1 MSRLTVRRL
10 RQIASAIALSL
21 VLVWCLVP
29 GAAFWSLPAGVL
41 MGAVAAVFR
50 QQSGTEKT
58 WKASGGDYA
67 ITMDST
73 ANAAAREGAK
83 GDLGATFGVLYAAK
97 LEAEF
102 ASAPTAGNRVDV
114 YWNPSNSGTAGTNN
128 VGGCSGTDA
137 AYAGYSSNLAASLP
151 QLIYIGSMIVTA
163 QGTATVQKA
172 RVGFFTPPT
181 RYGSPVIVN
190 NSAVGW
196 VSNST
201 NTQLILTPEED
212 TQEAS

>member
-1 MSRLTVRRL
+1 MRSKTVKRL
-10 RQIASAIALSL
+10 RQIASAIALAL
-21 VLVWCLVP
+21 VLAWVIVP
-29 GAAFWSLPAGVL
+29 GAALWSLPAGVL
-41 MGAVAAVFR
+41 MGAVTAVFR
-50 QQSGTEKT
+50 SQSGTEKT

-83 GDLGATFGVLYAAK
+83 GDLGATFAGLYAVK

-114 YWNPSNSGTAGTNN
+114 YWNPSNSATAGTNN
-128 VGGCSGTDA
+128 VGNCSGADS
-137 AYAGYSSNLAASLP
+137 AYAGYSSNLTATLP
-151 QLIYIGSMIVTA
+151 QLIYIGSLVLTA
-163 QGTATVQKA
+163 QGTTTVQKG
-172 RVGFFTPPT
+172 RVGFLSPPT

-201 NTQLILTPEED
+201 NTQLILTPVED

>member
-1 MSRLTVRRL
+1 MTV
-10 RQIASAIALSL
+10 S
-21 VLVWCLVP
+21 
-29 GAAFWSLPAGVL
+29 
-41 MGAVAAVFR
+41 AVFR

-67 ITMDST
+67 ITMDSI

-83 GDLGATFGVLYAAK
+83 GDFGATFGLMYAVK

-102 ASAPTAGNRVDV
+102 ASGPTAGNRVDV

-128 VGGCSGTDA
+128 VGNCSGTDA
-137 AYAGYSSNLAASLP
+137 AYAGYSSNLTATLP
-151 QLIYIGSMIVTA
+151 QLIYIGSLVVTA
-163 QGTATVQKA
+163 QGTATVQKG
-172 RVGFFTPPT
+172 RVGSFCPPT
-181 RYGSPVIVN
+181 RYGSPVVVN
-190 NSAVGW
+190 NSGVGW

-201 NTQLILTPEED
+201 NTQLIFTPEED